1 MHFLS
6 FRFIIN
12 RIKAIVS
19 MMKDKTVPKR
29 KKALVVFGIIYLL
42 LPVDLIP
49 PVIFPFG
56 FLDDIVLW
64 LWIITHLAETLDQY
78 WNGEKTVDYSKDFKA
93 ENLVEG
99 VSFEIDNNN
108 NNTDT
113 EISDEE

>member
-1 MHFLS
+1 MQFLS

-12 RIKAIVS
+12 RIKAIAS

-29 KKALVVFGIIYLL
+29 KKVLVIFGIIYLL

-49 PVIFPFG
+49 TALFPFAVV
-56 FLDDIVLW
+56 DDLVLW

-78 WNGEKTVDYSKDFKA
+78 WNGEKTVDYSKDFRA

-99 VSFEIDNNN
+99 VSFEVNHS
-108 NNTDT
+108 NTND
-113 EISDEE
+113 DEE

>member
-1 MHFLS
+1 MQFLS
-6 FRFIIN
+6 FRFIMN
-12 RIKAIVS
+12 RIRAIAS

-29 KKALVVFGIIYLL
+29 KKFLVVFGIIYLL

-56 FLDDIVLW
+56 FLDDLVLW

-78 WNGEKTVDYSKDFKA
+78 WNGEKTTDYSKDFKA

-99 VSFEIDNNN
+99 VSFEVNNSN
-108 NNTDT
+108 SNTN
-113 EISDEE
+113 DEE